1 MTAEEKRRIRE
12 SFAVLRDQAGPVA
25 MLFYGKLFSL
35 DPTAQRLFHND
46 LALQGKKLMDT
57 LNAVVESL
65 DEFHVMQPR
74 LADLGR
80 RHAEY
85 GVRPEQYDTLEKA
98 LLWTLAQALGTDFD
112 RPTREAWQA
121 AIRAINSAMKKA

>member
-1 MTAEEKRRIRE
+1 MTAEEKHRIRE

-25 MLFYGKLFSL
+25 MLFYGKLISL
-35 DPTAQRLFHND
+35 DPTAKRLFHND

-98 LLWTLAQALGTDFD
+98 LLWTLAQALGADFD
-112 RPTREAWQA
+112 PPTREAWQA